1 MGPELYRSW
10 SIPELRGKSFN
21 DSHSLWYNCLIEKK
35 KLTREIRLI
44 SARLHREI
52 DSFVTVD
59 ERIRT
64 TMWRIRYVLSERDH
78 AFRNTTSNDSERQK
92 LIEEFSNE
100 FIQKNPDSTT
110 DIENDDSWENFEKIS
125 MGSLWYQ

>member
-1 MGPELYRSW
+1 MLNR
-10 SIPELRGKSFN
+10 N
-21 DSHSLWYNCLIEKK
+21 
-35 KLTREIRLI
+35 KLAREIHLVR
-44 SARLHREI
+44 AGLHREI

-64 TMWRIRYVLSERDH
+64 TMWRIRHVLSERDH

-125 MGSLWYQ
+125 MGSLLYQ